1 MIEIKNK
8 LHMFSYCPSGRLNLD
23 SKLKAQEKFHAEKTK
38 EYGELFLN
46 KKLKSSYILSE
57 NHMVK
62 EVFDLD
68 IGAFLSS
75 QKAGFKVIHG

>member
-1 MIEIKNK
+1 
-8 LHMFSYCPSGRLNLD
+8 MFSNCPSGRLNLD
-23 SKLKAQEKFHAEKTK
+23 SKLKAQEKFHTEKSK

-46 KKLKSSYILSE
+46 KKLKSSYILTG
-57 NHMVK
+57 NQMVK
-62 EVFDLD
+62 EVHDLD